1 MFRLCLAIGG
11 DRCIHP
17 DVLERHLNRRQIAEW
32 MAYASMF
39 PFGDERNDQRAA
51 LMTYHLLAPHVE
63 DPGEPKDFIL
73 KFDNAGPKT
82 PAQLIVDDILE
93 SI

>member
-11 DRCIHP
+11 DHCIHP

-32 MAYASMF
+32 IAYASMF

-51 LMTYHLLAPHVE
+51 LMTYHLRAPHAE
-63 DPGEPKDFIL
+63 DPGEPKDFL
-73 KFDNAGPKT
+73 LQFDSAGPKT
-82 PAQLIVDDILE
+82 EAQLIVEQILE
-93 SI
+93 SL